1 MISLSQ
7 LTPAS
12 LMPGALGHQLPHESP
27 HIRVFND
34 RINPS
39 LSLTS
44 SCRCWQM
51 WWLIRSP
58 HILQGVSRHS
68 DTGIMKARWDADDF
82 MNINWQSA
90 EFEPKDIDLITR
102 GLAGG
107 AARAIVATN
116 NAVQDGCGAVRRDL
130 LSEIALKEL

>member
-44 SCRCWQM
+44 SGGCWQM
-51 WWLIRSP
+51 CWFIRSP
-58 HILQGVSRHS
+58 KESA
-68 DTGIMKARWDADDF
+68 GIP
-82 MNINWQSA
+82 IPES
-90 EFEPKDIDLITR
+90 
-102 GLAGG
+102 
-107 AARAIVATN
+107 
-116 NAVQDGCGAVRRDL
+116 
-130 LSEIALKEL
+130 